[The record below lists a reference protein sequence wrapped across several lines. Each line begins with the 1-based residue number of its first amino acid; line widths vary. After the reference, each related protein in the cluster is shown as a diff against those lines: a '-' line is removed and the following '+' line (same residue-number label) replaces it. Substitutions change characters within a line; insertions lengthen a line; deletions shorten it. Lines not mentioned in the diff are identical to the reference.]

1 MRRIPNHVIA
11 IDPKSVGARFRS
23 RQLKFLERFRFG
35 IKPADLSSTP
45 LTEPDNPVGI
55 HLEALRLPF
64 RWRIELRDLS
74 VLRHANDR
82 AISFSE
88 DSEQLVSVLTDKI
101 AVFYGDAVMAIRL
114 RLVITVLDGCRCTHQ
129 Y

>member
-23 RQLKFLERFRFG
+23 RQLKFLARFRFG

-45 LTEPDNPVGI
+45 LTEPANPVGI
-55 HLEALRLPF
+55 HLAALRLPF

-74 VLRHANDR
+74 VVRHADDR
-82 AISFSE
+82 AISFSQA
-88 DSEQLVSVLTDKI
+88 SESLLSFLTEHI
-101 AVFYGDAVMAIRL
+101 AVSSGD
-114 RLVITVLDGCRCTHQ
+114 
-129 Y
+129 